1 MTKAELIETVAG
13 KHKEL
18 TKKQTGELIE
28 TLFARQGLGR
38 TAVEAIS
45 HKDIPLVEGAIL
57 LLSLGYV
64 LVNALVDTTYVLI
77 DPRTRLGSRKGAP

>member
-1 MTKAELIETVAG
+1 
-13 KHKEL
+13 
-18 TKKQTGELIE
+18 
-28 TLFARQGLGR
+28 LGR

-64 LVNALVDTTYVLI
+64 LVNSLVDATYVLI
-77 DPRTRLGSRKGAP
+77 DPRMRLGSRKGLL